1 MHWTDAYL
9 TIICQLLAEQVRKG
23 NRPNT
28 HLNTLGYTEVS
39 DRFFQMTG
47 IELTK
52 TQIKNRW
59 DKLKIDW
66 TIWQKLMR
74 LQTGTGWDSA
84 KGIIV
89 MDNEWWR
96 KTKKDIPGCGK
107 FKKKPLQ
114 CEEQLREMFGNI
126 SSDETDHWN
135 PMSSNPVV
143 PENNVEPFTVDGIN
157 DVPNEEDHED
167 IIHDWAYQEEEE
179 EDVQEVTPTSEN
191 AKKRPRV
198 VLEIPKK
205 AKSSIALII
214 QEKISTIAESAA
226 SFTSRKEAEVSIKE
240 VMQHVL
246 ECGADYGSNEHDIAT
261 QLFVKKD
268 QREMFLTLPT
278 NKIRFDWLTRRYNDK
293 YGSV

>member
-1 MHWTDAYL
+1 MEWTDGYL
-9 TIICQLLAEQVRKG
+9 RIICDLMAEQVRKR

-28 HLNTLGYTEVS
+28 YLNTLGYNEIS

-52 TQIKNRW
+52 TQIKKKW

-74 LQTGTGWDSA
+74 LQTGTGWYSG
-84 KGIIV
+84 KGVIV

-96 KTKKDIPGCGK
+96 KTESNGVVQDIPGCGK
-107 FKKKPLQ
+107 FKKKPLH
-114 CEEQLREMFGNI
+114 
-126 SSDETDHWN
+126 DETDHWN

-143 PENNVEPFTVDGIN
+143 PERNLESFTVDGIN

-167 IIHDWAYQEEEE
+167 IIHDWTYQEEEE

-214 QEKISTIAESAA
+214 QEKISTIAELAA

-268 QREMFLTLPT
+268 QREIFLTLPT
-278 NKIRFDWLTRRYNDK
+278 NKIRFDWLTKRYNDK

>member
-1 MHWTDAYL
+1 
-9 TIICQLLAEQVRKG
+9 
-23 NRPNT
+23 
-28 HLNTLGYTEVS
+28 
-39 DRFFQMTG
+39 
-47 IELTK
+47 
-52 TQIKNRW
+52 
-59 DKLKIDW
+59 
-66 TIWQKLMR
+66 
-74 LQTGTGWDSA
+74 
-84 KGIIV
+84 
-89 MDNEWWR
+89 
-96 KTKKDIPGCGK
+96 
-107 FKKKPLQ
+107 
-114 CEEQLREMFGNI
+114 MFGDI

-205 AKSSIALII
+205 AKSSTTLII
-214 QEKISTIAESAA
+214 QVKISTIAESAA

-261 QLFVKKD
+261 RLFVKKD
-268 QREMFLTLPT
+268 QREIFLTLPT
-278 NKIRFDWLTRRYNDK
+278 TKIRFDWLTRRYNDK